1 MSRKS
6 RRNEPTRNNP
16 PPAPAKSGGSMG
28 RGTIF
33 AIAGA
38 VLVLIFVSAVLAYR
52 STQAEAGRQ
61 SAAKNAAHLASAH
74 APLLG
79 KPDAKVHIVE
89 FLDPACETCA
99 AFYPHVKKMMAD
111 NPGRIRLSTRHVP
124 FHEGSEHV
132 VRILEAARGQDKYW
146 ETLEAVFRSQDR
158 WTVNHR
164 VYPERVW
171 PFLEGIGLDL
181 ERVRRDMNAADIAAR
196 IEKDTADARAL
207 NVTKTPE
214 YFVNGRPMP
223 RFGLEELQELVRDE
237 LRSAYR

>member
-1 MSRKS
+1 MNSLRNRTMFAGIMSVMFGIGMFS
-6 RRNEPTRNNP
+6 LLPTIANAQGT
-16 PPAPAKSGGSMG
+16 APA
-28 RGTIF
+28 
-33 AIAGA
+33 
-38 VLVLIFVSAVLAYR
+38 
-52 STQAEAGRQ
+52 E
-61 SAAKNAAHLASAH
+61 HLARFSSPTMGPA
-74 APLLG
+74 
-79 KPDAKVHIVE
+79 DAKVHIVE

-111 NPGRIRLSTRHVP
+111 NPGRIRLSIRHVP
-124 FHEGSEHV
+124 LHQGSEHV

-146 ETLEAVFRSQDR
+146 ETLEAVFANQDR

-171 PFLEGIGLDL
+171 PALEGIGLDL
-181 ERVRRDMNAADIAAR
+181 ERARRDMNAADIAAR

-223 RFGLEELQELVRDE
+223 RFGLEELQGLVTEE

>member
-6 RRNEPTRNNP
+6 KRNEQPQP
-16 PPAPAKSGGSMG
+16 AAPATPARGGVS
-28 RGTIF
+28 RTAVF
-33 AIAGA
+33 ATAVVALLAAFAVGA
-38 VLVLIFVSAVLAYR
+38 VAYR
-52 STQAEAGRQ
+52 SHQSEAARQ
-61 SAAKNAAHLASAH
+61 VAAKSASLLASTH

-79 KPDAKVHIVE
+79 KAEAKVHIVE

-111 NPGRIRLSTRHVP
+111 NPGRIRLSIRHVP
-124 FHEGSEHV
+124 FHEGSEQV
-132 VRILEAARGQDKYW
+132 VRILEAARGQDRYW
-146 ETLEAVFRSQDR
+146 ETLEAVFASQDR

-181 ERVRRDMNAADIAAR
+181 ERARRDMNAADIAAR
-196 IEKDTADARAL
+196 IEKDTAAARAL
-207 NVTKTPE
+207 DVTKTPE

-223 RFGLEELQELVRDE
+223 RFGLEELQGLVKEE